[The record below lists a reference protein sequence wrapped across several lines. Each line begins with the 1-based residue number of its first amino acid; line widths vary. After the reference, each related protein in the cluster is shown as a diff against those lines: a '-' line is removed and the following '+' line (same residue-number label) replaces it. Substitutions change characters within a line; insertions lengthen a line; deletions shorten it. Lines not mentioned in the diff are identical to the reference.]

1 MHDTD
6 DKKET
11 SYKWVANLI
20 KDHVRKMEEERKQWA
35 KHIAC
40 YRGDSYRY
48 GREQTDGGTADVT
61 GNHLFAFTDSL
72 LASVCPPNPEVN
84 ISPRKEK
91 LRKAASMRE
100 ALVNDFFHRNNIGES
115 LWRLASRAVIYPR
128 SFSKVVWS
136 SKKGRPLLRVVPA
149 NRIFFDQTA
158 DDWEDIRYIIEA
170 TTLTKGQFQKRMRKK
185 GRKGGFYRHDCMDDQ
200 NNDAVS
206 FNKTYPD
213 WLKADPEKEDTDTEV
228 ARAAYEWIVVYEVY
242 DLVGERF
249 YHCADNVEK
258 PLYSG
263 ELPYQLLPNPFFRLA
278 FNDNLEDLSGMSDAS
293 LVYDNIKQLNELSTL
308 RNWHARTSIPI
319 PVVHEGL
326 LDDPDEFMDALE
338 QVDGPGQVV
347 IMNAKPNVRIGEVM
361 GATPTAQLPIQW
373 TQVMSE
379 LNKNIEFVLGLPA
392 YQRGELGASDV
403 ATELALADTAIRSRN
418 TRRQLAIYNVIE
430 WAAKSVLA
438 LYAEFLPADSNIP
451 LKLSNG
457 THEDINRLMLAFK
470 DFDEDG
476 KVDGDS
482 PWDFDFRALPYN
494 ADEANTV
501 VQLKKMEAFLPLLQG
516 SQMVDQKKLMQ
527 ALVDLLK
534 LGDIMAPDQPPAPPT
549 GAPGMGMPPG
559 MPPGMEQPPG
569 LDMSGQ
575 GMPAEAIAPIQG
587 GQVEVGTGSGGL
599 PAQQV
604 GGPLV

>member
-1 MHDTD
+1 MPNTD
-6 DKKET
+6 DKKQT
-11 SYKWVANLI
+11 SYKWVTNLI
-20 KDHVRKMEEERKQWA
+20 NDHVRKMEEERKQWA

-40 YRGDSYRY
+40 YRGDSYKY
-48 GREQTDGGTADVT
+48 GRELTDGGEADVT

-72 LASVCPPNPEVN
+72 LASVCPPNPEVT

-91 LRKAASMRE
+91 LRQAAAMRE
-100 ALVNDFFHRNNIGES
+100 ALVNDFFQRSNIGEA
-115 LWRLASRAVIYPR
+115 LWRMASRAVIYPR
-128 SFSKVVWS
+128 SFAKVVWS
-136 SKKGRPLLRVVPA
+136 AKKGRPIFRVIPA

-170 TTLTKGQFQKRMRKK
+170 TTLTKGQFQKRMRRK
-185 GRKGGFYRHDCMDDQ
+185 GRKGGFYRHDCMDPASGD
-200 NNDAVS
+200 DAVS
-206 FNKTYPD
+206 FNKSYPD
-213 WLKADPEKEDTDTEV
+213 WLKADPEKTDTDTEI
-228 ARAAYEWIVVYEVY
+228 AREAYEWVVVYEVY

-249 YHCADNVEK
+249 YHCADGVEK
-258 PLYSG
+258 PLYEG
-263 ELPYQLLPNPFFRLA
+263 ELPYQLLSNPFFRLA

-293 LVYDNIKQLNELSTL
+293 LVYDNIKQLNELATL

-347 IMNAKPNVRIGEVM
+347 TVNAKPNVRIEEVM
-361 GATPTAQLPIQW
+361 GSTPTVNLPIQW

-379 LNKNIEFVLGLPA
+379 LNKSIEFVLGLPA

-430 WAAKSVLA
+430 WAAKAVLS
-438 LYAEFLPADSNIP
+438 LYAEFLPADSSIP
-451 LKLSNG
+451 VKLYNG
-457 THEDINRLMLAFK
+457 SHEEINRLMLAFK

-476 KVDGDS
+476 KVEGDS

-501 VQLKKMEAFLPLLQG
+501 VQLKKMEAFLPLLQA
-516 SQMVDQKKLMQ
+516 SPMVDQRKLMQ

-534 LGDIMAPDQPPAPPT
+534 LGNIMAPEQPAGPPA
-549 GAPGMGMPPG
+549 GIGGEGMM
-559 MPPGMEQPPG
+559 PGMEQAPG
-569 LDMSGQ
+569 LDVSGV
-575 GMPAEAIAPIQG
+575 GMPEEAMAPLQG
-587 GQVEVGTGSGGL
+587 GQVDVGSGSGGL
-599 PAQQV
+599 PAQEM
-604 GGPLV
+604 GDTLV